1 MIHNLWII
9 VILFKKYYKDKLT
22 EDGEVS
28 GDAAVA
34 ALTDIDTK
42 INAYRLIE
50 VSLAQKVKFRTS
62 MGRPWRSGNPCQGSA
77 ETFPTDLPV
86 RKIIIENPMEFR

>member
-1 MIHNLWII
+1 MDEIEKAVFVENPRGYLKALDRNKKRTHFYILWII

-50 VSLAQKVKFRTS
+50 VSLAQKVR
-62 MGRPWRSGNPCQGSA
+62 
-77 ETFPTDLPV
+77 
-86 RKIIIENPMEFR
+86 

>member
-1 MIHNLWII
+1 MAIKKHFFALWII

-50 VSLAQKVKFRTS
+50 VSLAQKVKLGQVWENHGER
-62 MGRPWRSGNPCQGSA
+62 
-77 ETFPTDLPV
+77 EIPV
-86 RKIIIENPMEFR
+86 RDRRIRFRRIFWKGK

>member
-1 MIHNLWII
+1 MDDIEKAVFVENPRGYLKASDGNIKLFII
-9 VILFKKYYKDKLT
+9 AQNYCYPNQKYYKDKLT

-50 VSLAQKVKFRTS
+50 VSLAQKVGLHLRRAHK
-62 MGRPWRSGNPCQGSA
+62 GY
-77 ETFPTDLPV
+77 
-86 RKIIIENPMEFR
+86 

>member
-1 MIHNLWII
+1 MAIKREHIFMLWII

-50 VSLAQKVKFRTS
+50 VSLAQKVK
-62 MGRPWRSGNPCQGSA
+62 
-77 ETFPTDLPV
+77 
-86 RKIIIENPMEFR
+86 

>member
-50 VSLAQKVKFRTS
+50 VSLAQKVKWQVWEDH
-62 MGRPWRSGNPCQGSA
+62 GDQGI
-77 ETFPTDLPV
+77 PV
-86 RKIIIENPMEFR
+86 RDRRKRFRRIFR

>member
-1 MIHNLWII
+1 MNYCYPI
-9 VILFKKYYKDKLT
+9 KKYYKHKLT

-50 VSLAQKVKFRTS
+50 VSLAQKVRMS
-62 MGRPWRSGNPCQGSA
+62 LRVRPW
-77 ETFPTDLPV
+77 TFVGLDCNNCIVEKANGRWFT
-86 RKIIIENPMEFR
+86 RNCK

>member
-50 VSLAQKVKFRTS
+50 VSLAQKVKGQVWENHGEQGIPDRDRGKRFR
-62 MGRPWRSGNPCQGSA
+62 RIFRQG
-77 ETFPTDLPV
+77 
-86 RKIIIENPMEFR
+86 K

>member
-1 MIHNLWII
+1 
-9 VILFKKYYKDKLT
+9 
-22 EDGEVS
+22 VS

-62 MGRPWRSGNPCQGSA
+62 IGRPCQGSA
-77 ETFPTDLPV
+77 DLPT
-86 RKIIIENPMEFR
+86 RKIIIDNPMEFRERVTTR